1 MTAMTAA
8 APWSRSPLLCASLC
22 LVLAASAVIAQG
34 QPATADG
41 AEGADGTATGTGAI
55 EGDLDCQCVPYFLCD
70 PDNRIIDNGQGLI
83 DVR

>member
-1 MTAMTAA
+1 MTAMTAT
-8 APWSRSPLLCASLC
+8 APWSLLCASLC
-22 LVLAASAVIAQG
+22 LVLAASAVTAQG

-41 AEGADGTATGTGAI
+41 AEGTDGVEGTATGTGAI